1 MVCAGA
7 ARQKGG
13 GGTYLVTVAD
23 VAVMGLGRASGHW
36 KAWKLH
42 RSPVGQ
48 QGASCSIRK
57 VSVTPSSIMNQKMKR
72 L

>member
-1 MVCAGA
+1 MRGGCPAE
-7 ARQKGG
+7 GG

-42 RSPVGQ
+42 RSLVGQ

-57 VSVTPSSIMNQKMKR
+57 VSVTPSSIMNHKMKR